1 MRGGFYNMDFFKKDE
16 SSHGGAV
23 LQHRFF
29 LLSCRE
35 SSRPAPAAV
44 TSWLKV
50 EKLSNLEDLGSDARG
65 GSDVYV

>member
-23 LQHRFF
+23 LHRFF
-29 LLSCRE
+29 LLSSRE
-35 SSRPAPAAV
+35 SSRPAPVAV